1 MTDTT
6 TPAERARDLEQ
17 RTTRPHAIAPS
28 WADARHYV
36 EKHREQLDVD
46 DVADE
51 LVAIAVTLEH
61 TIAGLKLDPAV
72 IRAEV
77 DGQRIMR
84 GLVDAARAE
93 GITATA
99 DASEL
104 RIVHP
109 DGAATTVHV
118 EHEPRRHPH
127 GDALIENLRPPLRAV
142 PGGDAA

>member
-17 RTTRPHAIAPS
+17 RTSREFALRSNYTLAEQ
-28 WADARHYV
+28 YV
-36 EKHREQLDVD
+36 DEHREQLDVD

-61 TIAGLKLDPAV
+61 TIAGLNLDPAV

-99 DASEL
+99 EPSDL
-104 RIVHP
+104 RIVQP
-109 DGAATTVHV
+109 DGGATTVHV
-118 EHEPRRHPH
+118 EHEPPH
-127 GDALIENLRPPLRAV
+127 EPIESLRPPLRAV